1 MLCNPIFVFSSFQKS
16 EEKNCDGTYLGG
28 CNFASADQ
36 IAKLKF

>member
-1 MLCNPIFVFSSFQKS
+1 MLCNPLCVFSSLQKS
-16 EEKNCDGTYLGG
+16 EEIFFDGTYLGD